1 MNFLLF
7 LLAWTK
13 NKLKIKTSKRADKH
27 TRKKEKKELI
37 IEKENEMKIER
48 ER

>member
-27 TRKKEKKELI
+27 EEEGEKELI